1 MLCNCTTGCYLRET
15 AAQAAAATQ
24 AAVTSAAAAT
34 AAAAVA
40 TKPSKLS
47 RAGASVEEFF
57 SPLRRPLPPVP
68 PLQHQLQ
75 QQQQLQEQA
84 QQQAQLRNKL
94 SAGDRLCLSSPVLYE
109 LALKEGASSNAAVAS
124 AAATAAAATA
134 LMRKWCAGSADLVA
148 TVSSVL
154 ITGIDEATAE
164 ELPPWLE
171 ALRSWLSI
179 ADGLALQRVAA
190 VRTSGLSVLMH
201 LTTACSSIAQLLCSC
216 CALCSA

>member
-24 AAVTSAAAAT
+24 AAVTSAAT
-34 AAAAVA
+34 AAAAVK

-75 QQQQLQEQA
+75 QQQQLQQQA

-124 AAATAAAATA
+124 ASATAAAATA
-134 LMRKWCAGSADLVA
+134 LMYKWCAGSADLVPPVS
-148 TVSSVL
+148 TVL
-154 ITGIDEATAE
+154 CNGIDEATAD

-190 VRTSGLSVLMH
+190 VGTPALSALKH
-201 LTTACSSIAQLLCSC
+201 LRHCL
-216 CALCSA
+216 